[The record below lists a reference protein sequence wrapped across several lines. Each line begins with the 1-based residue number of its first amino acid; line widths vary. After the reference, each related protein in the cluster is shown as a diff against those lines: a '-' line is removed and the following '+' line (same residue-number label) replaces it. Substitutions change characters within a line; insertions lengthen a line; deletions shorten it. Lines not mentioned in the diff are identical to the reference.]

1 MFKQFWVIFN
11 KEVKDAVRDHK
22 ALMSAFFL
30 PVLMAVMTSAGVLL
44 IIKSI
49 DDAEHITLPV
59 AGAEYAQPLV
69 QWLEEQG
76 IEVTLAPEDPVA
88 AVSDQSLDFVLIIPE
103 QVSEDLRSAEPSTL
117 WLVMDTSRQDLM
129 SQARTIK
136 SYIRQWSSQVG
147 GLRLLA
153 QGISPQVATPVLVQE
168 VNVADSQ
175 KLASRVL
182 GSMPLV
188 VLMAMFAGSIGLAA
202 DVTAGE
208 RERRSLEPL
217 LINPVPRN
225 VVIYG
230 KWATTMLFALVITVI
245 TLALQLLVARLLP
258 LSELDIRFDLG
269 VTEISVMLL
278 IIVPVVFMGS
288 AIQLFVAIF
297 ARSFK
302 DAQTYMSLLVIVP
315 MIPGVYVLM
324 NPGDYEMWQVAIPLL
339 GPQLLLVDLFGGELP
354 SIEASVLVMVESIVL
369 GLFVSRLTEWKLR
382 REATIYG

>member
-11 KEVKDAVRDHK
+11 KEVKDAVRDRK

-59 AGAEYAQPLV
+59 AGAEYAQPLI

-76 IEVTLAPEDPVA
+76 ITVTPAPADPVA

-103 QVSEDLRSAEPSTL
+103 QVTEDLRSAKPSTL

-136 SYIRQWSSQVG
+136 RHIRNWSSQVG

-153 QGISPQVATPVLVQE
+153 QGISPQVATPVVVQD

-182 GSMPLV
+182 GGMPLV

-208 RERRSLEPL
+208 RERRSFEPL
-217 LINPVPRN
+217 LINPVPRS

-245 TLALQLLVARLLP
+245 TLALQLLVARSLP
-258 LSELDIRFDLG
+258 LSELGIRFDLG
-269 VTEISVMLL
+269 ATEILVMLM

-302 DAQTYMSLLVIVP
+302 DAQTYMSLLVVVP

-339 GPQLLLVDLFGGELP
+339 GPQLLLVGLFGGELP
-354 SIEASVLVMVESIVL
+354 SIEASVVVMVEAVIL
-369 GLFVSRLTEWKLR
+369 GLLVSRLTAWKLG
-382 REATIYG
+382 RETTIYG

>member
-11 KEVKDAVRDHK
+11 KEIKDAVRDHK

-76 IEVTLAPEDPVA
+76 VTVTLAPEDPVA
-88 AVSDQSLDFVLIIPE
+88 AVNDQSLDFVLIIPE
-103 QVSEDLRSAEPSTL
+103 QVSEDIRSAEPSTL

-136 SYIRQWSSQVG
+136 AYIRQWSSQVG

-153 QGISPQVATPVLVQE
+153 QGISPQVAMPVVVHE

-182 GSMPLV
+182 GGMPLV

-202 DVTAGE
+202 DLTAGE
-208 RERRSLEPL
+208 RERRSFEPL

-258 LSELDIRFDLG
+258 LSELGIRFDLG
-269 VTEISVMLL
+269 VMEILVMLL

-354 SIEASVLVMVESIVL
+354 SIEASILVITESIVL

-382 REATIYG
+382 RETTIYG

>member
-88 AVSDQSLDFVLIIPE
+88 AVSDQSLDFVLIIPA